1 MLLVLF
7 RWSLIAI
14 HLPGRSDNE
23 IKNYWRSHIKKK
35 FKLDELSSHS
45 NTKSSCLNDNTS
57 SYILELEEQYHKLDQ
72 TVQRSFQG
80 PISMQSQNTIY
91 GCNYSEEIEHY
102 IPNLDNSFTKNVVS
116 NLPSSINYNLPTE
129 IPNGNT

>member
-1 MLLVLF
+1 MF

-35 FKLDELSSHS
+35 FKLDELSPHS
-45 NTKSSCLNDNTS
+45 NTKSSCVNDNTS

-72 TVQRSFQG
+72 TIQRSFQG
-80 PISMQSQNTIY
+80 PINMQSQNTIY
-91 GCNYSEEIEHY
+91 GCNYQEVEQY
-102 IPNLDNSFTKNVVS
+102 IPNFDNKMLSQTYLHQSTTTYLQQVPIS
-116 NLPSSINYNLPTE
+116 
-129 IPNGNT
+129 